1 MKSVSFDGKYTNSL
15 IVNVTGFDHNH
26 VTKMPQKYYK
36 LSVVFCFIK
45 LQPGQNISQCKWL
58 PLHYRNRVI
67 RDMMRQALLLLL
79 IMLFSRCALSQ
90 SVINPNYG
98 LKSPVTAGITRVDF
112 SDEATI
118 VWLTVTSDINNAWFC
133 IDRNTFLVTPRG
145 VKLRQ
150 TGLKGLPYCPA
161 THKFRRPGETASFS
175 LTFPATG
182 VLPWFSVV
190 EECAG
195 GCLSF
200 RGIVT
205 DAALNSRLDQAY
217 ALASQ
222 SGSMAAYRIY
232 EEIINEID
240 TLNLGIEGS
249 IYTNLILLDRSMGR
263 PETARSWYNRMMTA
277 DTPDLGLYLENLR
290 REGVSY

>member
-1 MKSVSFDGKYTNSL
+1 MKQILLSL
-15 IVNVTGFDHNH
+15 IIT
-26 VTKMPQKYYK
+26 
-36 LSVVFCFIK
+36 LFCHF
-45 LQPGQNISQCKWL
+45 
-58 PLHYRNRVI
+58 
-67 RDMMRQALLLLL
+67 
-79 IMLFSRCALSQ
+79 ALSQ
-90 SVINPNYG
+90 SVTNPNYG

-112 SDEATI
+112 NDDATV
-118 VWLTVTSDINNAWFC
+118 VWLTVSSDINNAWFC
-133 IDRNTFLVTPRG
+133 IDRNTFLVTPQG

-205 DAALNSRLDQAY
+205 DAALNSRLDEAY
-217 ALASQ
+217 ALSDR
-222 SGSMAAYRIY
+222 GDDKAAYSIF

-240 TLNLGIEGS
+240 SLNLGIEGS
-249 IYTNLILLDRSMGR
+249 LYTSLIIIDHRMGR
-263 PETARSWYNRMMTA
+263 EEAARSWYTRMMTA
-277 DTPDLGLYLENLR
+277 DAPDLGFYLEVLR
-290 REGVSY
+290 NEGVSY